1 MTMPRGSG
9 LLLHISSLPSAEGIG
24 TLGREAFRWI
34 DRLAGAGQRSWQFL
48 PLGPTGY
55 GNSPYQSYSAFAGNP
70 LLIDLELLREQGWL
84 EGETQKEGASDSK
97 RVDYER
103 LRPCKEA
110 DLRRACRLFHER
122 APRPWRERFRA
133 FELAQVAWLEDYALF
148 MTLHRLAE
156 DQPWNRWEE
165 DWKHRDPGAMEQ
177 IRREAFDEIEYRKIE
192 QFFFFEQWEA
202 LRKYAKEKG
211 ITLIGDLPIYVS
223 YDSSDCW
230 AHPEIFSLD
239 ERLEPAFV
247 AGVPPDY
254 FSETGQLWGN
264 PLYDWE
270 RLEATGYR
278 WWIERLEHCFRLFD
292 WVRIDHF
299 RGFEAYWSIPAG
311 AETAR
316 EGEWRPGPGE
326 KFFQA
331 LEDALGD
338 LPLIAEDLGIITPQV
353 EALRDR
359 FALPGMK
366 VLQFAFDGNPSNPY
380 LPHNHRRRCVL
391 YTGTHDNDTLMGW
404 FQSLSDRR
412 YVLKYLDCS
421 GEDFLWTMLRSQQCS
436 VAAMAILPLQD
447 LLGLGSEA
455 RMNVPGTAEGNWEWR
470 CTPDQMAGSAEAFE
484 RLGMLSRLYGRV

>member
-1 MTMPRGSG
+1 MILQRGSG
-9 LLLHISSLPSAEGIG
+9 CLLHISSLPSAEGIG
-24 TLGREAFRWI
+24 TLGREALHWI
-34 DRLAGAGQRSWQFL
+34 DRLAEAGQSYWQFL

-70 LLIDLELLREQGWL
+70 LLIDLELLQRWGWL
-84 EGETQKEGASDSK
+84 EEETQVRDFSDSR
-97 RVDYER
+97 RVDYDT
-103 LRPCKEA
+103 LRPRKEA
-110 DLRRACRLFHER
+110 DLRRACRLFRER
-122 APRPWRERFRA
+122 ASRPWLERFRA
-133 FELAQVAWLEDYALF
+133 FELAQVDWLEDYALF
-148 MTLHRLAE
+148 MALHGLARG
-156 DQPWNRWEE
+156 QPWNRWEE
-165 DWKHRDPGAMEQ
+165 AWRRRDPGAMEEV
-177 IRREAFDEIEYRKIE
+177 RREAFDEIEYRKIE
-192 QFFFFEQWEA
+192 QFFFFEQWES
-202 LRKYAKEKG
+202 LREYAKGKG

-239 ERLEPAFV
+239 EHFEPAFV

-270 RLEATGYR
+270 RLEAEGYR
-278 WWIERLEHCFRLFD
+278 WWIERLKHSLHLFD

-326 KFFQA
+326 KFFRA
-331 LEDALGD
+331 LEEALGD

-366 VLQFAFDGNPSNPY
+366 VLQFAFDGNSSNPY
-380 LPHNHRRRCVL
+380 LPHNHRRRCAL

-404 FQSLSDRR
+404 FRSLSDHR
-412 YVLKYLDCS
+412 YVLEYLDC
-421 GEDFLWTMLRSQQCS
+421 EETDFLWTMLRSQQRS

-455 RMNVPGTAEGNWEWR
+455 RMNVPGTAQGNWEWR
-470 CTPDQMAGSAEAFE
+470 CTSEEMQGSAEAFE
-484 RLGMLSRLYGRV
+484 RLGALSRLYGRA